1 MTQTP
6 TVWCHYLG
14 NGSLSIEAGLLAENG
29 RSDAVELL
37 LTRDSGLV
45 IKLGMKE
52 GLFDVC

>member
-1 MTQTP
+1 MD
-6 TVWCHYLG
+6 HKALRRA
-14 NGSLSIEAGLLAENG
+14 SLQDG
-29 RSDAVELL
+29 RSSAVEVL